1 MPSLTFMETLFLT
14 GIALALVVY
23 LVVAVVRPEKF

>member
-1 MPSLTFMETLFLT
+1 MSVANVV
-14 GIALALVVY
+14 GLVLSVLVTVY